1 MHGHFGP
8 ARTEA
13 HHIDGIPRADFLG
26 KLPFLLVWHAE
37 GCSFMELLLDGFH
50 HRGMAM
56 SGHQGAEAEVMV
68 HVFVA
73 VEVMNPAGFSVL
85 HKNGLVLLVPVITR
99 HPDR

>member
-1 MHGHFGP
+1 
-8 ARTEA
+8 
-13 HHIDGIPRADFLG
+13 
-26 KLPFLLVWHAE
+26 
-37 GCSFMELLLDGFH
+37 MELLLDGFH

-85 HKNGLVLLVPVITR
+85 HKNGIGLVVPVILATPSGIR
-99 HPDR
+99 CRARLCATADFGVRFS